1 MSIDLLQQ
9 IGALQRSGAPQGTP
23 VSRPGSSTDFG
34 NTLES
39 LLDQHKV
46 ANRPSQAPTPETPTL
61 ENTAPVAFSRHAQA
75 RLESRGLDLDADQME
90 RLGEGIDQL
99 DQRGAKESLVLMDD
113 MALIVGVPKRTVITA
128 MSRSE
133 AMGNIFTNIDSTLVV
148 D

>member
-9 IGALQRSGAPQGTP
+9 IGALQRSEAPQGTP

-46 ANRPSQAPTPETPTL
+46 ANQPAEAPPT
-61 ENTAPVAFSRHAQA
+61 EEAAPVAFSRHAQA
-75 RLESRGLDLDADQME
+75 RLKSRGLDLDADQME

-99 DQRGAKESLVLMDD
+99 NQRGAKESLVLMDD

-128 MSRSE
+128 MSRNE

>member
-1 MSIDLLQQ
+1 MSIDLLTQ
-9 IGALQRSGAPQGTP
+9 IGGLQGPAKPQGTP
-23 VSRPGSSTDFG
+23 ANRPGSSADFG

-39 LLDQHKV
+39 LLDQHQV
-46 ANRPSQAPTPETPTL
+46 ANTTPEAQ
-61 ENTAPVAFSRHAQA
+61 TAEDVVFSRHAKA
-75 RLESRGLDLDADQME
+75 RLESRGIALDEGQME

-99 DQRGAKESLVLMDD
+99 NNRGAQESLVLMDD

>member
-9 IGALQRSGAPQGTP
+9 IGALQGSGAPQGTP

-46 ANRPSQAPTPETPTL
+46 ANQPTEETAPAEET
-61 ENTAPVAFSRHAQA
+61 EPVAFSRHAQA
-75 RLESRGLDLDADQME
+75 RLESRGLNLDADQME

-99 DQRGAKESLVLMDD
+99 NQRGAKESLVLMDD

-128 MSRSE
+128 MSRNE

>member
-9 IGALQRSGAPQGTP
+9 IGALQRPTAPSGSP
-23 VSRPGSSTDFG
+23 VNRPGSSTDFG

-46 ANRPSQAPTPETPTL
+46 ANKPPEPAPL
-61 ENTAPVAFSRHAQA
+61 EGNKAPADIAFSRHAQA
-75 RLESRGLDLDADQME
+75 RLESRGLNLDADQME

-99 DQRGAKESLVLMDD
+99 GKRGAQESLVLMDD

-128 MSRSE
+128 MSRNE

>member
-9 IGALQRSGAPQGTP
+9 IGALQRPTAPSGTP
-23 VSRPGSSTDFG
+23 VGRPGSSTDFG

-46 ANRPSQAPTPETPTL
+46 ANQPPEPVAL
-61 ENTAPVAFSRHAQA
+61 DENKAATDIAFSRHAQA
-75 RLESRGLDLDADQME
+75 RLESRGLNLDADQME

-99 DQRGAKESLVLMDD
+99 NKRGAKESLVLMDD

-128 MSRSE
+128 MSRNE

>member
-46 ANRPSQAPTPETPTL
+46 ANRPTEEASPTE
-61 ENTAPVAFSRHAQA
+61 EAKPVSFSRHAQA

-99 DQRGAKESLVLMDD
+99 NQRGAKESLVLMDD

-128 MSRSE
+128 MSRNE

>member
-46 ANRPSQAPTPETPTL
+46 ANQPAEEAAPAETT
-61 ENTAPVAFSRHAQA
+61 EPVAFSRHAQA

-99 DQRGAKESLVLMDD
+99 NQRGAKESLVLMDD

-128 MSRSE
+128 MSRNE

>member
-1 MSIDLLQQ
+1 MSVDLLAQ
-9 IGALQRSGAPQGTP
+9 IGRIQGPAQPAGTP
-23 VSRPGSSTDFG
+23 SNRPGSSVDFG

-39 LLDQHKV
+39 LLDQHQV
-46 ANRPSQAPTPETPTL
+46 ANTPPEIHTPED
-61 ENTAPVAFSRHAQA
+61 VAFSKHAKA
-75 RLESRGLDLDADQME
+75 RLQSRGIDLDSDQME

-99 DQRGAKESLVLMDD
+99 HKRGAKESLVLMDD

-128 MSRSE
+128 MSRNE

>member
-1 MSIDLLQQ
+1 MSVDLLAQ
-9 IGALQRSGAPQGTP
+9 IGALKGPAVPQPGQG
-23 VSRPGSSTDFG
+23 VQRPGSSVDFG

-46 ANRPSQAPTPETPTL
+46 ANGPTIPAEDNSDAIT
-61 ENTAPVAFSRHAQA
+61 FSRHAKA
-75 RLESRGLDLDADQME
+75 RLESRGLDLDAEQLE

-99 DQRGAKESLVLMDD
+99 AKRGAKESLVLMDD
-113 MALIVGVPKRTVITA
+113 MAMIVGVPKKTVITA
-128 MSRSE
+128 MSRNE